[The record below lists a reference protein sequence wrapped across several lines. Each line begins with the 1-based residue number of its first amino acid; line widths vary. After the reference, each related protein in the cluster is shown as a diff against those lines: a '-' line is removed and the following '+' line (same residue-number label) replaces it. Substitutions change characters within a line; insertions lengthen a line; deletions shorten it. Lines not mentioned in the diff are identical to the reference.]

1 MTRTRV
7 RRRRAA
13 AVALVAALG
22 GLAAA
27 RGALPVEPSMHR
39 VSETTYVVRPGDTL
53 WGIAT
58 RLAPDAD
65 PRPLVDGIEEAN
77 GVDAGSLVPGQQLV
91 IPAA

>member
-1 MTRTRV
+1 MV
-7 RRRRAA
+7 
-13 AVALVAALG
+13 LGIAALG
-22 GLAAA
+22 GLWASWS
-27 RGALPVEPSMHR
+27 GAPAEPRMHR
-39 VSETTYVVRPGDTL
+39 VSHTTYVVRQGDTL

-65 PRPLVDGIEEAN
+65 PRPLIDGIEEAN